1 MQKLDG
7 RSATVIA
14 TSKRSG
20 FDIRE
25 TIIYLTNKEE
35 IMNLDFLTNYAVPI
49 VVGVC
54 LCVGYI
60 LKNVVPN
67 EKVNRFI
74 PLIMGVLG
82 VTLNAWINLNFTP
95 EILLGG
101 LLSGLS
107 STGLYEAFK
116 NLINKED

>member
-1 MQKLDG
+1 
-7 RSATVIA
+7 
-14 TSKRSG
+14 
-20 FDIRE
+20 
-25 TIIYLTNKEE
+25 
-35 IMNLDFLTNYAVPI
+35 MNLDFLTNYAVPI

-67 EKVNRFI
+67 ERVNRFI

-82 VTLNAWINLNFTP
+82 VALNAWINLNFTP